1 MSHFFID
8 RPIFASVLSVL
19 IVIAGG
25 LAYFQLPVAPYPE
38 VAPPTVVVQTAYPGA
53 TPETIAETVATPL
66 EQEINGVEGM
76 LYLESS
82 SSSDGTMQLTVT
94 FELGTDLDIAQV
106 QTQNRVATALPRL
119 PAEVRQIGVTT
130 QKQSPDLL
138 MVVHM
143 ISPEDTPEENRRDQ
157 LYISNYAFTQVREQ
171 LRRVEGVGS
180 VQVFG
185 SREFAMRVWLDV
197 ERLPGFDLTA
207 GDVIAA
213 LREQN
218 VQVAAGVLG
227 QPPVDQGEAFQLAV
241 TTQGRLTSPEQFGD
255 VIVKAGEDGR
265 LVRLRDVARVELGAR
280 EYSTNSYLDSTPAV
294 AMVISQR
301 PGSNALATAEAVLAT
316 MDDLAGKFPPGV
328 EHRVVYNP
336 TEFVAQSIDEV
347 FVTLAQA
354 AGLVVLTVF
363 VFLQSWQKSVI
374 PAIAIPV
381 SLVGTFAVLLALG
394 FSLNN
399 LSLFGLVLAI
409 GIVVDDAIV
418 VVETVD
424 RLIREGRTPRQAAR
438 EAMDEVGGA
447 LVATSLVLIAVFLPT
462 AFITGIT
469 GQFYRQ
475 FAVTI
480 SIATALSTF
489 VSLTLS
495 PAMCRV
501 LLRSDDAEKTWFT
514 KFMDKALGWFFN
526 AFNRAFAWTEKAY
539 GAVVCRI
546 VRRPLIILTTFAG
559 LLVATYF
566 GFQITPTGF
575 IPPQDQGYLIISI
588 QLPEGASLA
597 RTDAVM
603 KEVRDAALDIEGIEH
618 AVCFAGF
625 SGATRTNSS
634 SAAAIFTPLAPFEQ
648 RVESGRDVDTILAE
662 LRQVVGGFN
671 GARILALAPPPVRGI
686 GTGGGFKMQVQ
697 DRGGL
702 GLDALIAAAGDL
714 SAQANAQDGL
724 VQVFSTVSNGTP
736 QIEADIDRTKAEMLG
751 VPVGNVFEAMQ
762 VALGSVY
769 VNDFNLLG
777 RTYRVT
783 AQADQQFRRDVTD
796 IARLR
801 TRSMNGSVVPLG
813 SVVEVSRKTGT
824 DRVVR
829 FNLYPAADVNGDT
842 TPTYSSGQALAD
854 MERFAENLPAGVG
867 YEWTDLAYQQKAAG
881 NTALYVFPLC
891 VLFVFMA
898 LAAQYESLL
907 LPLAVILIVPM
918 CLLCALVGIYVRGF
932 PNDILVQ
939 IGFVVL
945 VGLACKNAIL
955 IVEFA
960 KQQEDGGK
968 DRFNAAVD
976 AARLRLRPVLMTAV
990 SFILGVIPLVIA
1002 TGPGSEMRQA
1012 LGTAVFAGMV
1022 GVTGFG
1028 LFLTPVFYVV
1038 LRKFAKDGNPADEDG
1053 GGDGDGDGG
1062 ETSTD
1067 PVTTPAAPLRPA
1079 PAPA

>member
-8 RPIFASVLSVL
+8 RPIFASVLSTL
-19 IVIAGG
+19 ILIAGG

-38 VAPPTVVVQTAYPGA
+38 VAPPTVVVSTSYPGA

-76 LYLESS
+76 IYMESS

-94 FELGTDLDIAQV
+94 FDLGTDLDIAQV

-119 PAEVRQIGVTT
+119 PEEVRQIGVTT

-143 ISPEDTPEENRRDQ
+143 ISPEDAPEAERRDQ
-157 LYISNYAFTQVREQ
+157 LYISNYAYTQVREQ
-171 LRRVEGVGS
+171 IRRVEGVGS

-185 SREFAMRVWLDV
+185 GREFAMRVWLDV
-197 ERLPGFDLTA
+197 ERLPAFDLTA

-218 VQVAAGVLG
+218 VQVAAGVVG
-227 QPPVDQGEAFQLAV
+227 QPPVDDGGAFQLAV
-241 TTQGRLTSPEQFGD
+241 TTQGRLTEPEQFGD
-255 VIVKAGEDGR
+255 VILKSGEDGR

-280 EYSTNSYLDSTPAV
+280 DYALNSYLDQTPAV
-294 AMVISQR
+294 ALVISQR
-301 PGSNALATAEAVLAT
+301 PGSNALATADAVLAEVER
-316 MDDLAGKFPPGV
+316 LAGQFPPGL

-347 FVTLAQA
+347 FVTLGQA
-354 AGLVVLTVF
+354 AALVVLTVF
-363 VFLQSWQKSVI
+363 VFLQSWQKAVI

-381 SLVGTFAVLLALG
+381 SLVGTFGVLLAFG

-424 RLIREGRTPRQAAR
+424 RLIREGKSPRQAAR
-438 EAMDEVGGA
+438 AAMDEVGGA
-447 LVATSLVLIAVFLPT
+447 LVATSLVLIAVFVPT
-462 AFITGIT
+462 AFISGIT

-501 LLRSDDAEKTWFT
+501 LLKGQREEKTWFT
-514 KFMDKALGWFFN
+514 RFMDKALGWFFT
-526 AFNRAFAWTEKAY
+526 AFNKGFDWTERGY

-546 VRRPLIILTTFAG
+546 VKRPIVILTVFAG
-559 LLVATYF
+559 LLGATYW

-588 QLPEGASLA
+588 QMPEGSSLG
-597 RTDAVM
+597 RTDALT
-603 KEVRDAALDIEGIEH
+603 KEVRDAALEIDGIDH
-618 AVCFAGF
+618 AVVFVGF
-625 SGATRTNSS
+625 SGASRTNSS
-634 SAAAIFTPLAPFEQ
+634 SAAAIFTPLAPFSE

-662 LRQVVGGFN
+662 LRETVGRFN
-671 GARILALAPPPVRGI
+671 GARIVALQPPPVRGI

-697 DRGGL
+697 DRGGV
-702 GLDALIAAAGDL
+702 GLDALIAAAGDV
-714 SAQANAQDGL
+714 SAKANEKDGL
-724 VQVFSTVSNGTP
+724 VQVFSTVTNSTP
-736 QIEADIDRTKAEMLG
+736 QIKADIDRTKAEMLD

-783 AQADQQFRRDVTD
+783 AQADQQFRSDETD
-796 IARLR
+796 IGRLR
-801 TRSMNGSVVPLG
+801 TRSANGAVVPLG
-813 SVVEVSRKTGT
+813 TVVDIDRTIGT
-824 DRVVR
+824 DRLVR
-829 FNLYPAADVNGDT
+829 FNLYPAADINGDT
-842 TPTYSSGQALAD
+842 TPGYSSGQALAD
-854 MERFAENLPAGVG
+854 MEKFAEGLPQGVS

-918 CLLCALVGIYVRGF
+918 CLLCALVGIYARGM

-960 KQQEDGGK
+960 KQQEDAGK

-976 AARLRLRPVLMTAV
+976 AAQLRLRPVLMTAV
-990 SFILGVIPLVIA
+990 SFILGVIPLLIA
-1002 TGPGSEMRQA
+1002 TGPGSEMRRA
-1012 LGTAVFAGMV
+1012 LGTAVFSGML
-1022 GVTGFG
+1022 GVTVFG

-1038 LRKFAKDGNPADEDG
+1038 LRKFARDGDPAAEDG
-1053 GGDGDGDGG
+1053 
-1062 ETSTD
+1062 EAQPSHEE
-1067 PVTTPAAPLRPA
+1067 PKRPPSRLRPEPAPLT
-1079 PAPA
+1079 